1 MAIQNRLPISLLG
14 LRLGVFVVMFAWTVD
29 KFVRPEHASG
39 VFAHFYGLTGIDHTM
54 MYGLASLEILLLVAF
69 VLGIRRRISYG
80 LVLVLHGSSTLSS
93 WYQYT
98 HPFEGSNLLF
108 FAAWP
113 MLAACAML
121 YLMRDQDTLLTV
133 RRMG

>member
-1 MAIQNRLPISLLG
+1 MAIQNRLPVSLLG
-14 LRLGVFVVMFAWTVD
+14 LRLGVFVVMFAWTID

-39 VFAHFYGLTGIDHTM
+39 VFAHFYGLTDIGQTL
-54 MYGLASLEILLLVAF
+54 MYGLAGLETLLLVAF
-69 VLGIRRRISYG
+69 LFGIKRRFSYG
-80 LVLVLHGSSTLSS
+80 LVLVLHGISTLSS

-98 HPFEGSNLLF
+98 RPFEGSNLLF

-113 MLAACAML
+113 MLAACVTL
-121 YLMRDQDTLLTV
+121 YLMRDQDTLLTI